1 MASAPAAVIGE
12 PPNVEIELPCRLSMI
27 SARAM
32 TPPTDRPFPMPLAN
46 VTMSGVAPPWACACQ
61 PQKCSPVRPQPVC
74 TSSLIHR
81 MPCSPSSLANA
92 PSSPSGP
99 WVNPPTPW
107 IGSAI
112 SAATSPPA
120 WSSTS
125 RRSATQASTN
135 SASASPANGLRK
147 RLPPCT

>member
-1 MASAPAAVIGE
+1 
-12 PPNVEIELPCRLSMI
+12 MI

-81 MPCSPSSLANA
+81 MRCSASSFAKA

-99 WVNPPTPW
+99 CVNPPTPW

-112 SAATSPPA
+112 RQATSPPA

-125 RRSATQASTN
+125 RRSATHASTN

-147 RLPPCT
+147 RLPPWT